1 MDHEKSYS
9 GLFKKTTCSEKLV
22 EACSAAHLTRLKTVI
37 MVSSCNKQDSGYFRF
52 RPLAVLPAAVAA
64 EFGIGYGLWTGAHD
78 AARCAPEVLDHG
90 ALTDGAEALA
100 HDAAR
105 CAPEVL
111 HHGAHADGAEALKL
125 DKNCRR
131 L

>member
-52 RPLAVLPAAVAA
+52 RLRSQLIHQKALLGIELELELVLSLGSCRNEGEAGVVSRTRRGVFGFRGITSRAIAQFSLPLPFA
-64 EFGIGYGLWTGAHD
+64 LW
-78 AARCAPEVLDHG
+78 
-90 ALTDGAEALA
+90 
-100 HDAAR
+100 
-105 CAPEVL
+105 
-111 HHGAHADGAEALKL
+111 
-125 DKNCRR
+125 
-131 L
+131 